1 MGGKYYKDRVID
13 PGMQRLGRCRLCH
26 AKMPTDDLV
35 DHVSSHAEY
44 EMSASLVVSYDLD
57 EEFDVLAVAR
67 MPHKVPMDTV
77 KKRLHALFSRAF
89 YGEMQGEAGLF
100 APAAGLAAGG
110 LRLRVHFVEGR
121 GQEPRRAAESASIR
135 VLAFGIS
142 DGMAGRLGPHC

>member
-1 MGGKYYKDRVID
+1 
-13 PGMQRLGRCRLCH
+13 MQRLGWCRLCRV
-26 AKMPTDDLV
+26 KIPTNGLV

-44 EMSASLVVSYDLD
+44 ETFGSHVVAYDLD

-67 MPHKVPMDTV
+67 MPHRVPMGAV

-110 LRLRVHFVEGR
+110 LRLRVHFVKGR
-121 GQEPRRAAESASIR
+121 GQEPRRAAENASVR

-142 DGMAGRLGPHC
+142 DGMAGRPGPHC